1 VALSVARHC
10 TGTAATVRTNRSQ
23 EEFVNRM
30 LAKAQVGANAI
41 GANRARPAAS
51 TTQAH
56 ADTAGSATARH
67 SLRGQDVGRSQ
78 RPAVDT
84 IEIAPDDWEDIS
96 RRKNVWEGSAFEA
109 QPQEE
114 CGPIGRPY

>member
-1 VALSVARHC
+1 MAQHC
-10 TGTAATVRTNRSQ
+10 TALQRFERSQ

-41 GANRARPAAS
+41 GANRARPAAA

-56 ADTAGSATARH
+56 ANTAGSATARH
-67 SLRGQDVGRSQ
+67 SLRDMAKWSQ
-78 RPAVDT
+78 FRPAVDT
-84 IEIAPDDWEDIS
+84 IEIAPDDWEDVS

-114 CGPIGRPY
+114 CGPIGS